1 MKNTIFRNTTILTFV
16 LISLVC
22 FAQKKETVTITGKI
36 TVKDTGKPPIGI
48 ITVSDK
54 GTVDYYAAGDF
65 PSTYRH
71 TFLEKDG
78 TFEFTIKKGNTLV
91 IRDGGNR
98 YNQIILKDLNKSQN
112 LSLTLDRTKRTNPEA
127 FPPNVLL
134 AHEKKIDIHK
144 RIQIHGKITT
154 SSGKPIQNAV
164 INQLDVFTDEV
175 TRSTAHTTTDKNGN
189 YSYTV
194 LKGGRISF
202 TAGRDFKQEMLTA
215 TKDTVINVKMIRVN
229 PFHK

>member
-1 MKNTIFRNTTILTFV
+1 MKQLLI
-16 LISLVC
+16 ISLLFGYAATLTPV
-22 FAQKKETVTITGKI
+22 FAQAKVTITGKI

-54 GTVDYYAAGDF
+54 ETVDYYAAGDF

-78 TFEFTIKKGNTLV
+78 SFKFTINKGSTIV
-91 IRDGGNR
+91 IWDGFNR
-98 YNQIILKDLNKSQN
+98 YTPIILKKITENKHFT
-112 LSLTLDRTKRTNPEA
+112 LTLDRTKRTSPKA

-144 RIQIHGKITT
+144 RIKISGKITDP
-154 SSGKPIQNAV
+154 SGKPIGNAV
-164 INQLDVFTDEV
+164 ISQLDVFTDEV
-175 TRSTAHTTTDKNGN
+175 TQSTAHTTSGKDGN

-202 TAGRDFKQEMLTA
+202 TAGRDFKQEILTA
-215 TKDTVINVKMIRVN
+215 TKDTVINLKLKRLN
-229 PFHK
+229 PFR